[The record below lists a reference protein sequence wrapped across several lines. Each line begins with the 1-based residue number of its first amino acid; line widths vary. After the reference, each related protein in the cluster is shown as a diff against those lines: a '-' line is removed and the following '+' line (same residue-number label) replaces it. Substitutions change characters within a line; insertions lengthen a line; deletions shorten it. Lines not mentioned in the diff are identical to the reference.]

1 MINKIA
7 LRIADALADVKDGAT
22 VLIGGFGT
30 AGIPIELIDGLIA
43 QGAKDLTVVNNNA
56 GNGEAGLA
64 ALLKAG
70 GVRKVICSFPRQ
82 ADSQVFDG
90 LYRSGKL
97 ELELVPQGNLAERL
111 RAAGAGIGAFF
122 SPTGYGTELAKNAD
136 GSRKET
142 REINGKHYVLEMP
155 IHGDVALI
163 KAEQGD
169 RWGNLTYRMSARNFG
184 PVMAMAAR
192 HTVATVHQIVELGA
206 LNPEHIVTPGIFVQQ
221 VVQIERAATEAGGA
235 KKAA

>member
-7 LRIADALADVKDGAT
+7 SSIAEALAGVRDGST

-30 AGIPIELIDGLIA
+30 AGIPAELIDGLIE

-56 GNGEAGLA
+56 GNADHGLA

-70 GVRKVICSFPRQ
+70 RVRKIICSFPRQ
-82 ADSQVFDG
+82 VDSYVFDE

-97 ELELVPQGNLAERL
+97 ELELVPQGNLAERI

-122 SPTGYGTELAKNAD
+122 CPTAYGTELAK
-136 GSRKET
+136 GKET
-142 REINGKHYVLEMP
+142 REIDGKQYVLEYP

-163 KAEQGD
+163 KAEAGD
-169 RWGNLTYRMSARNFG
+169 RWGNLVYRKSARNFG
-184 PVMAMAAR
+184 PVMATAAKL
-192 HTVATVHQIVELGA
+192 TVATVHEIKELGE
-206 LNPEHIVTPGIFVQQ
+206 LDPEAVVTPGIYVSRI
-221 VVQIERAATEAGGA
+221 VKIERVATQAGGFR
-235 KKAA
+235 KAA